1 LSGLIPHIDVLMF
14 FIENLYASLLSI
26 TMDTSELPFI
36 EVPLIPADGAIALA
50 LTIFFMPIIT
60 FIILFFT
67 GKHILASIRSWLA
80 TGVMGVM
87 FVLSLYLHISLEGEH
102 ISRWIWFEIG
112 SVKFT
117 TSMLLNSYST
127 NMMLIATFVSFM
139 VHLYSVQ
146 YMKER
151 RNHSKYFPYLALFV
165 SSMLGIILSD
175 NLLITFIFWEL
186 VGLASF
192 LLIGFWYEKETSAA
206 AAKKAFLYNKFADLA
221 FVIAIMILYT
231 TCGTLEISEIAT
243 LLETFPVAANT
254 NVWILVAGLTIW
266 FATVGKSA
274 QFPLYVWLP
283 DAMAGPTP
291 VSALL
296 HAATM
301 VAAGVFLLLKTSFL
315 LVGWVPDLIT
325 IIGCITALLAAL
337 QATRTF
343 DSKKVLA
350 FSTVSQLGYMMMAVG
365 VGANDAAF
373 FHLATH
379 AFFKACLFLS
389 VGAVIHA
396 MHHMQSHQ
404 FDHGQYKELDTLDMR
419 LMGGFRKKMPITF
432 IAYSISYAALIGLPF
447 FSGFLS
453 KDAILGALY
462 DWAAASGSW
471 SWLVVATAFT
481 TVALTAFYMTRQLIL
496 IFFGEFRL
504 LKTDNSYKK
513 YFDHIVES
521 EWLINIP
528 IILLALLSFWF
539 FFSLNP
545 LHAQTGWWMKGA
557 FVSGAH
563 HEFHVFIPVL
573 ASVFTL
579 GAIAVAVQKY
589 KTVDAFVDTRL
600 ALTKLFAHN
609 YYIEKGI
616 AFLFVQPVFIISNM
630 CMATDNFINRA
641 IHGKV
646 YFFIVTAQLADV
658 FDRWVIDGLVHAVSG
673 TIRFIGSFFRSY
685 LKGNIQGYF
694 YFTLIAFALMLLWLG
709 WYL

>member
-1 LSGLIPHIDVLMF
+1 MNGVLPHIDVP
-14 FIENLYASLLSI
+14 LLA
-26 TMDTSELPFI
+26 
-36 EVPLIPADGAIALA
+36 ADGISSLA
-50 LTIFFMPIIT
+50 LTIFFMPVIT
-60 FIILFFT
+60 FVVLFFA
-67 GKHILASIRSWLA
+67 GKHIPAFIRSWLA
-80 TGVMGVM
+80 TIVMGAM
-87 FVLSLYLHISLEGEH
+87 FLLSIYVHINLEGVH
-102 ISRWIWFEIG
+102 LSRWIWFEIG
-112 SVKFT
+112 SIKFT
-117 TSMLLNSYST
+117 TSLLLTNYSST
-127 NMMLIATFVSFM
+127 MMVIATFVSLM
-139 VHLYSVQ
+139 VHVYSVE

-151 RNHSKYFPYLALFV
+151 RNHSKYFPYMALFV

-192 LLIGFWYEKETSAA
+192 LLIGFWYEKDSSAA

-221 FVIAIMILYT
+221 FVIAIMILYAVYGT
-231 TCGTLEISEIAT
+231 TEISVIKEYTNIGNALQT
-243 LLETFPVAANT
+243 SWYALPV
-254 NVWILVAGLTIW
+254 LAGLALW

-315 LVGWVPDLIT
+315 LGGWVGHIIT
-325 IIGCITALLAAL
+325 IIGCITAIAAAL
-337 QATRTF
+337 QAIRTF

-365 VGANDAAF
+365 IGANDAAF

-379 AFFKACLFLS
+379 AFFKACLFLT

-396 MHHMQSHQ
+396 MHHMHIHQ
-404 FDHGQYKELDTLDMR
+404 FAHGHYKQLNTLDMR
-419 LMGGFRKKMPITF
+419 LMGGFRKQMPITF

-462 DWAAASGSW
+462 DWALLEGSW
-471 SWLVVATAFT
+471 AWLIVGAAFAT
-481 TVALTAFYMTRQLIL
+481 VGITAFYMTRQLIL

-504 LKTDNSYKK
+504 AKFDTSYKK
-513 YFDHIVES
+513 LFDEFKES
-521 EWLINIP
+521 GWLMNLP
-528 IILLALLSFWF
+528 IIILGLLSFWF
-539 FFSLNP
+539 FFALNP

-557 FVSGAH
+557 FVPVHAH
-563 HEFHVFIPVL
+563 TFQWFIPVI
-573 ASVFTL
+573 ASCISIA
-579 GAIAVAVQKY
+579 AIFFARRKY
-589 KTVDAFVDTRL
+589 VGLEAFVETNQGITDL
-600 ALTKLFAHN
+600 LYHN
-609 YYIEKGI
+609 YYIEKAI
-616 AFLFVQPVFIISNM
+616 DIVIIKPVFVLAKVCSE
-630 CMATDNFINRA
+630 TDSWINQA

-646 YFFIVTAQLADV
+646 YFFILLAQLADV
-658 FDRWVIDGLVHAVSG
+658 FDRWVIDGLVNLVSG
-673 TIRFIGSFFRSY
+673 TTRFIGSFFRSY
-685 LKGNIQGYF
+685 LKGEIQGYF
-694 YFTLIAFALMLLWLG
+694 YFTLIAFALLLLALG

>member
-1 LSGLIPHIDVLMF
+1 LSGIIPH
-14 FIENLYASLLSI
+14 
-26 TMDTSELPFI
+26 I
-36 EVPLIPADGAIALA
+36 EVPLLAADGISRLA
-50 LTIFFMPIIT
+50 LTIFFMPVIT
-60 FIILFFT
+60 FAVLFFA
-67 GKHILASIRSWLA
+67 GKNIPASIRSWLA
-80 TGVMGVM
+80 TVVMGVM
-87 FVLSLYLHISLEGEH
+87 FLLSVYVHINLEGTH
-102 ISRWIWFEIG
+102 LSRWIWFEIG
-112 SVKFT
+112 SIKFT
-117 TSMLLNSYST
+117 TSLLLSNYSST
-127 NMMLIATFVSFM
+127 MMVIATFVSFM
-139 VHLYSVQ
+139 VHVYSVQ

-192 LLIGFWYEKETSAA
+192 LLIGFWYEKDSSAA

-221 FVIAIMILYT
+221 FVIAIMILYGVYGT
-231 TCGTLEISEIAT
+231 TEISIIQQYTNIGSA
-243 LLETFPVAANT
+243 LETSVFALPV
-254 NVWILVAGLTIW
+254 LAGLAIW

-315 LVGWVPDLIT
+315 LGGWVSNIIV

-337 QATRTF
+337 QAIRTF
-343 DSKKVLA
+343 DAKKVLA

-365 VGANDAAF
+365 VGATDAAF

-419 LMGGFRKKMPITF
+419 LMGGFRKTMPITF
-432 IAYSISYAALIGLPF
+432 VSYSIAYAALIGLPF

-453 KDAILGALY
+453 KDAILSGLY
-462 DWAAASGSW
+462 DWACLTGTW
-471 SWLVVATAFT
+471 SWLIVASAFT
-481 TVALTAFYMTRQLIL
+481 TVGITAFYMTRQFIL
-496 IFFGEFRL
+496 IFFGDFRL
-504 LKTDNSYKK
+504 MKIDVSYKK
-513 YFDHIVES
+513 FFEHIKEN
-521 EWLINIP
+521 EWLINVP
-528 IILLALLSFWF
+528 MMLLALLSIWF
-539 FFSLNP
+539 FFSINP
-545 LHAQTGWWMKGA
+545 LHAQTGWWMKQS
-557 FVSGAH
+557 FISDH
-563 HEFHVFIPVL
+563 IHDFHIFIPIIAICITTIAL
-573 ASVFTL
+573 WIAFT
-579 GAIAVAVQKY
+579 KY
-589 KTVDAFVDTRL
+589 KAVDAFVDTR
-600 ALTKLFAHN
+600 AHLTHLFAHN

-616 AFLFVQPVFIISNM
+616 EAVVIKPVFVLAKVCSE
-630 CMATDNFINRA
+630 TDSMINHI

-646 YFFIVTAQLADV
+646 YFFILFAQIADV
-658 FDRWVIDGLVHAVSG
+658 FDRWVVDGLVHFIVGLS
-673 TIRFIGSFFRSY
+673 RFIGSYFRSY
-685 LKGNIQGYF
+685 LKGEIQGYF
-694 YFTLIAFALMLLWLG
+694 YFTLIAFALLLLLLG

>member
-1 LSGLIPHIDVLMF
+1 LNELIPH
-14 FIENLYASLLSI
+14 
-26 TMDTSELPFI
+26 I
-36 EVPLIPADGAIALA
+36 EVPLIPADSISMLA
-50 LTIFFMPIIT
+50 LSIFFMPIIT
-60 FIILFFT
+60 FMILFFT

-80 TGVMGVM
+80 TGVMGAM
-87 FVLSLYLHISLEGEH
+87 FVLSLYLHISIEGEH
-102 ISRWIWFEIG
+102 LSRWVWFEIG
-112 SVKFT
+112 TIKFT

-127 NMMLIATFVSFM
+127 TMMVIATFVSLM
-139 VHLYSVQ
+139 VHLYSVE
-146 YMKER
+146 YMRER

-192 LLIGFWYEKETSAA
+192 LLIGFWYEKDTSAA

-221 FVIAIMILYT
+221 FVIAIMILSAVYGT
-231 TCGTLEISEIAT
+231 TEISIIKEQ
-243 LLETFPVAANT
+243 LNGSVALQASF
-254 NVWILVAGLTIW
+254 IGLPLFAGLAIW

-291 VSALL
+291 ISALL

-315 LVGWVPDLIT
+315 LLDWVPNLIT
-325 IIGCITALLAAL
+325 ITGCITALLAAL
-337 QATRTF
+337 QAMRTF

-389 VGAVIHA
+389 VGAVIHS

-432 IAYSISYAALIGLPF
+432 VAYVLSYAALIGLPF

-462 DWAAASGSW
+462 DWATVSGGW
-471 SWLVVATAFT
+471 SWLVVTSAFI
-481 TVALTAFYMTRQLIL
+481 TVALTAFYMTRQMIL

-504 LKTDNSYKK
+504 LKTDISYKK
-513 YFDHIVES
+513 YFDHITES
-521 EWLINIP
+521 SWLINVP
-528 IILLALLSFWF
+528 LLVLGGLSFWF
-539 FFSLNP
+539 FFSWNP
-545 LHAQTGWWMKGA
+545 FHAQTGWWMKGA
-557 FVSGAH
+557 FVSPAH
-563 HEFHVFIPVL
+563 HEFHLFIPAV
-573 ASVFTL
+573 ASLFTFSAI
-579 GAIAVAVQKY
+579 AIAVKKY
-589 KTVDAFVDTRL
+589 KAVDMFLDTRQS
-600 ALTKLFAHN
+600 LTRLFARN

-616 AFLFVQPVFIISNM
+616 KLLFIRPVFIISNM
-630 CMATDNFINRA
+630 CMATDGFINRA
-641 IHGKV
+641 IHGKA
-646 YFFIVTAQLADV
+646 YFFIVIAQLADV
-658 FDRWVIDGLVHAVSG
+658 FDRWVIDGLVHFVSG
-673 TIRFIGSFFRSY
+673 FIRFIGSFFRSY

>member
-1 LSGLIPHIDVLMF
+1 
-14 FIENLYASLLSI
+14 
-26 TMDTSELPFI
+26 
-36 EVPLIPADGAIALA
+36 
-50 LTIFFMPIIT
+50 MPVIT
-60 FIILFFT
+60 FAVLFFA
-67 GKHILASIRSWLA
+67 GKHIPAFVRSWLA
-80 TGVMGVM
+80 TIVMGVM
-87 FVLSLYLHISLEGEH
+87 FLLSLYVHINLEGIH
-102 ISRWIWFEIG
+102 LSRWIWFEIG
-112 SVKFT
+112 SIKFT
-117 TSMLLNSYST
+117 TSLLLTNYSST
-127 NMMLIATFVSFM
+127 MMVIATFVSFM
-139 VHLYSVQ
+139 VHIYSVQ

-192 LLIGFWYEKETSAA
+192 LLIGFWYEKDSSAG

-221 FVIAIMILYT
+221 FVMAIMILYAVYGT
-231 TCGTLEISEIAT
+231 TEISVIKEYTNIGNALQT
-243 LLETFPVAANT
+243 SLFALPV
-254 NVWILVAGLTIW
+254 LAGLAIW

-315 LVGWVPDLIT
+315 LGGWVSHIIV

-337 QATRTF
+337 QAIRTF
-343 DSKKVLA
+343 DAKKVLA

-365 VGANDAAF
+365 VGATDAAF

-419 LMGGFRKKMPITF
+419 LMGGFRKTMPITF
-432 IAYSISYAALIGLPF
+432 VSYSIAYAALIGLPF

-453 KDAILGALY
+453 KDAVLGGLY
-462 DWAAASGSW
+462 DWACVTGGW
-471 SWLVVATAFT
+471 SWMIVVAAFT
-481 TVALTAFYMTRQLIL
+481 TVGLTAFYMTRQFIL
-496 IFFGEFRL
+496 IFFGDFRL
-504 LKTDNSYKK
+504 MKIDDSYRK
-513 YFDHIVES
+513 FFEHIKET
-521 EWLINIP
+521 EWLINVP
-528 IILLALLSFWF
+528 MMLLAMLSIWF
-539 FFSLNP
+539 FFSINP
-545 LHAQTGWWMKGA
+545 LHAQTGWWMQQS
-557 FVSGAH
+557 FVSGHAH
-563 HEFHVFIPVL
+563 DFHMFIPIV
-573 ASVFTL
+573 
-579 GAIAVAVQKY
+579 AISITTVSLWIAFSKY
-589 KTVDAFVDTRL
+589 KAVDVFVDTR
-600 ALTKLFAHN
+600 ARLTHLFAHN

-616 AFLFVQPVFIISNM
+616 DIVLIKPVFLLSKA
-630 CMATDNFINRA
+630 CSDTDSWINQV

-646 YFFIVTAQLADV
+646 YLFILFAQLSDV
-658 FDRWVIDGLVHAVSG
+658 FDRWVIDGLVHLVAG
-673 TIRFIGSFFRSY
+673 TTRFIGSFFRSY
-685 LKGNIQGYF
+685 LKGEIQGYF
-694 YFTLIAFALMLLWLG
+694 YFTLIAFALLLLALS

>member
-1 LSGLIPHIDVLMF
+1 MNGHIPHIE
-14 FIENLYASLLSI
+14 I
-26 TMDTSELPFI
+26 
-36 EVPLIPADGAIALA
+36 PLIPADASSVLALA
-50 LTIFFMPIIT
+50 IFFMPIIT

-102 ISRWIWFEIG
+102 LSRWVWFEIG
-112 SVKFT
+112 SIKFT
-117 TSMLLNSYST
+117 GSMLLNNYST
-127 NMMLIATFVSFM
+127 TMMVIATFVSLM
-139 VHLYSVQ
+139 VHLYSVE
-146 YMKER
+146 YMRER

-221 FVIAIMILYT
+221 FVIAIMILYAVYRT
-231 TCGTLEISEIAT
+231 TEISIIKEQINFSAA
-243 LLETFPVAANT
+243 LQSSLIGLPV
-254 NVWILVAGLTIW
+254 LAGLAIW

-315 LVGWVPDLIT
+315 LIDWVPNLIT

-365 VGANDAAF
+365 VGANGAAF

-432 IAYSISYAALIGLPF
+432 VAYSISYAALIGLPF

-453 KDAILGALY
+453 KDAILSALY
-462 DWAAASGSW
+462 DWATVSGNW
-471 SWLVVATAFT
+471 AWLVVTAAFC
-481 TVALTAFYMTRQLIL
+481 TVALTAFYMTRQMIL

-504 LKTDNSYKK
+504 LKTDASYKK

-521 EWLINIP
+521 KWLINIP
-528 IILLALLSFWF
+528 MILLGILSFWF

-545 LHAQTGWWMKGA
+545 LHAETGWWMKGA
-557 FVSGAH
+557 FVSGDH
-563 HEFHVFIPVL
+563 HTFHVFIPAI
-573 ASVFTL
+573 ASLLTI
-579 GAIAVAVQKY
+579 GAIMIAVQKY
-589 KTVDAFVDTRL
+589 RSIDVFVDTRL
-600 ALTKLFAHN
+600 ALTQLFAQN

-616 AFLFVQPVFIISNM
+616 AFLFVQPVFIASNM
-630 CMATDNFINRA
+630 CMATDDLINRA
-641 IHGKV
+641 IHLKA
-646 YFFIVTAQLADV
+646 YFFILLAQISDV
-658 FDRWVIDGLVHAVSG
+658 FDRWVIDGLVHFASG
-673 TIRFIGSFFRSY
+673 FVRFIGSFFRSY

>member
-1 LSGLIPHIDVLMF
+1 MSGLIPH
-14 FIENLYASLLSI
+14 
-26 TMDTSELPFI
+26 I
-36 EVPLIPADGAIALA
+36 EVPLIPADSISMLA

-60 FIILFFT
+60 FILLFFT

-87 FVLSLYLHISLEGEH
+87 FVLSVYLHISIKGEH
-102 ISRWIWFEIG
+102 LSRWIWFEIG
-112 SVKFT
+112 TIKFT
-117 TSMLLNSYST
+117 TSMLLNNYST
-127 NMMLIATFVSFM
+127 TMMVIATFVSFM

-192 LLIGFWYEKETSAA
+192 LLIGFWYEKDTSAA

-221 FVIAIMILYT
+221 FVIAIMILYAMYGT
-231 TCGTLEISEIAT
+231 TEIS
-243 LLETFPVAANT
+243 
-254 NVWILVAGLTIW
+254 ILKELVNLSVTYQAVLAVPIFAGLAIW

-315 LVGWVPDLIT
+315 LIDWVPNLIT
-325 IIGCITALLAAL
+325 IFGCVTALLAAL
-337 QATRTF
+337 QAIRTF

-365 VGANDAAF
+365 VGADDAAF

-404 FDHGQYKELDTLDMR
+404 FDHGQYKELDALDMR

-432 IAYSISYAALIGLPF
+432 AAYSVSYAALIGLPF

-462 DWAAASGSW
+462 DRAVVSGSW
-471 SWLVVATAFT
+471 SWLIVAVAFT
-481 TVALTAFYMTRQLIL
+481 TVGLTAFYMTRQMIL

-504 LKTDNSYKK
+504 LKTDASYKK

-528 IILLALLSFWF
+528 LILLGAMSFWF

-545 LHAQTGWWMKGA
+545 LHAQTGWWMKDA
-557 FVSGAH
+557 FVSGTH
-563 HEFHVFIPVL
+563 HEFHIFIPIV
-573 ASVFTL
+573 ASLFTL
-579 GAIAVAVQKY
+579 GAIAIAVQKY
-589 KTVDAFVDTRL
+589 KTIDAFVDTRL
-600 ALTKLFAHN
+600 TLTRVFANN
-609 YYIEKGI
+609 YFIEKGI
-616 AFLFVQPVFIISNM
+616 TFLFVQPVFMISNM
-630 CMATDNFINRA
+630 CMATDDFINRA
-641 IHGKV
+641 IHAKA
-646 YFFIVTAQLADV
+646 YFFIVVAQLADV
-658 FDRWVIDGLVHAVSG
+658 FDRWVIDGLVHFVAG
-673 TIRFIGSFFRSY
+673 FIRYIGSFFRSY

>member
-1 LSGLIPHIDVLMF
+1 MNGLISH
-14 FIENLYASLLSI
+14 
-26 TMDTSELPFI
+26 I
-36 EVPLIPADGAIALA
+36 EVSLIPADSISMLA
-50 LTIFFMPIIT
+50 LSIFFMPIIT
-60 FIILFFT
+60 FMILFFT

-87 FVLSLYLHISLEGEH
+87 FVLSLYVHISIEGEH
-102 ISRWIWFEIG
+102 LSRWVWFEIG
-112 SVKFT
+112 TIKFT

-127 NMMLIATFVSFM
+127 TMMVIATFVSFM
-139 VHLYSVQ
+139 VHLYSVE
-146 YMKER
+146 YMRER

-175 NLLITFIFWEL
+175 NLLVTFIFWEL

-221 FVIAIMILYT
+221 FVIAIMILSAVYGT
-231 TCGTLEISEIAT
+231 TEISIIKEQMNGSAVLQASFIG
-243 LLETFPVAANT
+243 LPLF
-254 NVWILVAGLTIW
+254 AGLAIW

-315 LVGWVPDLIT
+315 LLDWVPNLIT

-337 QATRTF
+337 QAIRTF

-432 IAYSISYAALIGLPF
+432 VAYFISYAALIGLPF

-462 DWAAASGSW
+462 DWAAASGGW
-471 SWLVVATAFT
+471 AWLVVASAFI
-481 TVALTAFYMTRQLIL
+481 TVALTAFYMTRQMIL

-504 LKTDNSYKK
+504 LKTDISYKK

-528 IILLALLSFWF
+528 LIVLGVLSFWF
-539 FFSLNP
+539 FFSINP

-557 FVSGAH
+557 FVSGAY
-563 HEFHVFIPVL
+563 HEFHLFIPAV
-573 ASVFTL
+573 ASLFTL

-589 KTVDAFVDTRL
+589 KTVDVFVDTRL
-600 ALTKLFAHN
+600 RLTHLFAHN

-616 AFLFVQPVFIISNM
+616 TFLFVQPVFIISNM
-630 CMATDNFINRA
+630 CMATDDFINRA
-641 IHGKV
+641 IHGKA
-646 YFFIVTAQLADV
+646 YFFIVIAQLADV
-658 FDRWVIDGLVHAVSG
+658 FDRWVIDGLVHFVSG
-673 TIRFIGSFFRSY
+673 FIRFIGSFFRSY

>member
-1 LSGLIPHIDVLMF
+1 LNGLIPHI
-14 FIENLYASLLSI
+14 
-26 TMDTSELPFI
+26 
-36 EVPLIPADGAIALA
+36 EVPLVPADGSSILA
-50 LTIFFMPIIT
+50 LIIFFMPIIT

-67 GKHILASIRSWLA
+67 GKHILVSIRSWLA

-87 FVLSLYLHISLEGEH
+87 FLLSVYLHISIEDEH
-102 ISRWIWFEIG
+102 LSRWVWFEIG
-112 SVKFT
+112 HIQFT

-127 NMMLIATFVSFM
+127 TMMVIATFVSFM
-139 VHLYSVQ
+139 VHLYSVE

-221 FVIAIMILYT
+221 FVIAIMILSAVYGT
-231 TCGTLEISEIAT
+231 TEISIIKEQINSS
-243 LLETFPVAANT
+243 VALQSS
-254 NVWILVAGLTIW
+254 LVGLPLFAGLAIW

-315 LVGWVPDLIT
+315 LVGWVPNLIT

-337 QATRTF
+337 QAMRTF

-432 IAYSISYAALIGLPF
+432 MAYFISYAALIGLPF

-462 DWAAASGSW
+462 DWATVLGTWAWLIVAA
-471 SWLVVATAFT
+471 AFV
-481 TVALTAFYMTRQLIL
+481 TVALTSFYMTRQMIL

-504 LKTDNSYKK
+504 LKTDISYKK
-513 YFDHIVES
+513 YFDNIVES

-528 IILLALLSFWF
+528 MIVLGVLSFWF

-545 LHAQTGWWMKGA
+545 LQAQTGWWMKGA
-557 FVSGAH
+557 FVSAMH
-563 HEFHVFIPVL
+563 HKFHLFIPAI
-573 ASVFTL
+573 ASLFTL
-579 GAIAVAVQKY
+579 GAIAVAFKKY
-589 KTVDAFVDTRL
+589 KTVDVFVDTRL
-600 ALTKLFAHN
+600 HLTKLFAHN

-616 AFLFVQPVFIISNM
+616 TFLFVQPVFIISNM
-630 CMATDNFINRA
+630 CMATDDFINRA
-641 IHGKV
+641 IHGKA
-646 YFFIVTAQLADV
+646 YFFIVIAQLADV
-658 FDRWVIDGLVHAVSG
+658 FDRWVIDGLVHFVSG
-673 TIRFIGSFFRSY
+673 LVRFIGSFFRSY

>member
-1 LSGLIPHIDVLMF
+1 
-14 FIENLYASLLSI
+14 
-26 TMDTSELPFI
+26 
-36 EVPLIPADGAIALA
+36 
-50 LTIFFMPIIT
+50 MPVIT
-60 FIILFFT
+60 FAILFFA
-67 GKHILASIRSWLA
+67 GKHIPASIRSWLA
-80 TGVMGVM
+80 AVVMGVM
-87 FVLSLYLHISLEGEH
+87 FGLSVYLHIDLTEEH
-102 ISRWIWFEIG
+102 LSRWIWFEIG
-112 SVKFT
+112 HIQFT
-117 TSMLLNSYST
+117 TSILLSNYST
-127 NMMLIATFVSFM
+127 TMMVIATFVSFM
-139 VHLYSVQ
+139 VHLYSIQ

-192 LLIGFWYEKETSAA
+192 LLIGFWYEKDSSAA

-221 FVIAIMILYT
+221 FVIAIMLLYGTYGT
-231 TCGTLEISEIAT
+231 TEITVIKT
-243 LLETFPVAANT
+243 HTNITDLLKTSMFAIPV
-254 NVWILVAGLTIW
+254 LAGFAIW

-315 LVGWVPDLIT
+315 LGGWVGDMIT
-325 IIGCITALLAAL
+325 VIGCITALLAAL
-337 QATRTF
+337 QAIRTF

-350 FSTVSQLGYMMMAVG
+350 FSTISQLGFMMMAVG
-365 VGANDAAF
+365 IGARDAAF

-432 IAYSISYAALIGLPF
+432 ATYMISYAALIGLPF

-453 KDAILGALY
+453 KDAILAALFN
-462 DWAAASGSW
+462 WAHMHGTSA
-471 SWLVVATAFT
+471 WLIVAVAFV
-481 TVALTAFYMTRQLIL
+481 TVGITAFYMTRQLIL

-504 LKTDNSYKK
+504 LKIDASYQKF
-513 YFDHIVES
+513 FDHIKES

-528 IILLALLSFWF
+528 MIVLGMLSFWF
-539 FFSLNP
+539 FFDLNP
-545 LHAQTGWWMKGA
+545 LHAQTGWWMRQS
-557 FVSGAH
+557 FVSAH
-563 HEFHVFIPVL
+563 THTFHWYIPVA
-573 ASVFTL
+573 ASVIALTALF
-579 GAIAVAVQKY
+579 IAVKKY
-589 KTVDAFVDTRL
+589 RTIDAFIDTRQ
-600 ALTKLFAHN
+600 ALTHLFAHN

-616 AFLFVQPVFIISNM
+616 DVLFVQPVMIISKQ
-630 CMATDNFINRA
+630 CYA
-641 IHGKV
+641 IDSIIDRCLHVKV
-646 YFFIVTAQLADV
+646 YIYIVLAQLADV
-658 FDRWVIDGLVHAVSG
+658 FDRWVIDGFVHLVANFM
-673 TIRFIGSFFRSY
+673 RFIGSFFRSY
-685 LKGNIQGYF
+685 LKGNIQQYF
-694 YFTLIAFALMLLWLG
+694 YFTLIAFTILLLLLG

>member
-1 LSGLIPHIDVLMF
+1 LNGIIPHID
-14 FIENLYASLLSI
+14 I
-26 TMDTSELPFI
+26 
-36 EVPLIPADGAIALA
+36 PLIPADSISVLA
-50 LTIFFMPIIT
+50 LTIFFMPVIT
-60 FIILFFT
+60 FVVLFFT
-67 GKHILASIRSWLA
+67 GKHIPAFVRSWLA
-80 TGVMGVM
+80 TVVMGVM
-87 FVLSLYLHISLEGEH
+87 FLLSVYLHISMVGEH
-102 ISRWIWFEIG
+102 LSRWVWFEIG
-112 SVKFT
+112 SITFT
-117 TSMLLNSYST
+117 TSMLLTSYST
-127 NMMLIATFVSFM
+127 TMMVIATFVSFM
-139 VHLYSVQ
+139 VHVYSVE

-192 LLIGFWYEKETSAA
+192 LLIGFWYEKDTSAA

-221 FVIAIMILYT
+221 FVIAIMLLYAMYGT
-231 TCGTLEISEIAT
+231 TEISILKAQINVG
-243 LLETFPVAANT
+243 VALQT
-254 NVWILVAGLTIW
+254 SLVAVPVMAGFSIW

-315 LVGWVPDLIT
+315 LGGWVAHLI
-325 IIGCITALLAAL
+325 IIVGCITALLAAL
-337 QATRTF
+337 QAMRTY

-396 MHHMQSHQ
+396 MHHMHVHQ
-404 FDHGQYKELDTLDMR
+404 FEHGHYKDLDTLDMR
-419 LMGGFRKKMPITF
+419 LMGGFRKKMPLTF
-432 IAYSISYAALIGLPF
+432 FAYVVSYAALIGLPF

-453 KDAILGALY
+453 KDAILGALF
-462 DWAAASGSW
+462 DWATYQGTWA
-471 SWLVVATAFT
+471 LVVVATAFV
-481 TVALTAFYMTRQLIL
+481 TVALTAFYMTRQLIF

-504 LKTDNSYKK
+504 LKIDSSYQK
-513 YFDHIVES
+513 YFDRIKES
-521 EWLINIP
+521 QWLMNIP
-528 IILLALLSFWF
+528 LVLLAGLSFWF

-545 LHAQTGWWMKGA
+545 FHAQTGWWMQNA
-557 FVSGAH
+557 FVSAVQH
-563 HEFHVFIPVL
+563 DFHYYIPAAASLFTLTAVFI
-573 ASVFTL
+573 
-579 GAIAVAVQKY
+579 AVRKY
-589 KTVDAFVDTRL
+589 KRVETFVDTNP
-600 ALTKLFAHN
+600 TITNVFEQN

-616 AFLFVQPVFIISNM
+616 DVLFIQPTLFLSKACFAS
-630 CMATDNFINRA
+630 DGFINRS

-646 YFFIVTAQLADV
+646 YFVVLISQLSDV
-658 FDRWVIDGLVHAVSG
+658 FDRWVIDGLVHFVVG
-673 TIRFIGSFFRSY
+673 LVRFIGSYFRSY
-685 LKGNIQGYF
+685 LKGNLQGYF
-694 YFTLIAFALMLLWLG
+694 YFTFVAFALVLIWLG

>member
-1 LSGLIPHIDVLMF
+1 MSGLIPHIEVLMSV
-14 FIENLYASLLSI
+14 IGNIYSSLLTV
-26 TMDTSELPFI
+26 TMDFSNCAIVLG
-36 EVPLIPADGAIALA
+36 VPLIPADNMIALA
-50 LTIFFMPIIT
+50 LVIFFMPVIT
-60 FIILFFT
+60 FAVLFFA
-67 GKHILASIRSWLA
+67 GKHIHALIRSWLA
-80 TGVMGVM
+80 TVVMGLM
-87 FVLSLYLHISLEGEH
+87 FGLSIYLHITIEGEH
-102 ISRWIWFEIG
+102 LSRWVWFEIG
-112 SVKFT
+112 HIQFT
-117 TSMLLNSYST
+117 TSILLNSYST
-127 NMMLIATFVSFM
+127 TMMVIATFVSFM
-139 VHLYSVQ
+139 VHLYSVE

-221 FVIAIMILYT
+221 FVIAIMVLYAI
-231 TCGTLEISEIAT
+231 CGTLEISKIAS
-243 LLETFPVAANT
+243 LLEEFPCT
-254 NVWILVAGLTIW
+254 NPWILVAGLAIW

-315 LVGWVPDLIT
+315 LLDWVPNLIT

-337 QATRTF
+337 QAMRTF

-404 FDHGQYKELDTLDMR
+404 FEHGQYKELDTLDMR

-432 IAYSISYAALIGLPF
+432 VAYSISYAALIGLPF

-462 DWAAASGSW
+462 DWATVSGSW
-471 SWLVVATAFT
+471 SWLIVAAAFS

-504 LKTDNSYKK
+504 LKTDISYKK
-513 YFDHIVES
+513 YFDHITES
-521 EWLINIP
+521 SWLINVPLIV
-528 IILLALLSFWF
+528 LGGLSFWF

-557 FVSGAH
+557 FVSAAQ
-563 HEFHVFIPVL
+563 HEFHLFIPAI
-573 ASVFTL
+573 ASLFTL

-589 KTVDAFVDTRL
+589 RTVDVFVDTRL
-600 ALTKLFAHN
+600 ALTNLFAHN

-616 AFLFVQPVFIISNM
+616 TFLFVQPVFIISNM
-630 CMATDNFINRA
+630 CMATDDFINRA
-641 IHGKV
+641 IHGKA
-646 YFFIVTAQLADV
+646 YFFIVVAQLADV
-658 FDRWVIDGLVHAVSG
+658 FDRWVIDGSVHFVSG
-673 TIRFIGSFFRSY
+673 LVRFIGSFFRSY

>member
-1 LSGLIPHIDVLMF
+1 LNGLIQH
-14 FIENLYASLLSI
+14 
-26 TMDTSELPFI
+26 I
-36 EVPLIPADGAIALA
+36 EVPLIPADSISMLA
-50 LTIFFMPIIT
+50 LIIFFMPVIT

-67 GKHILASIRSWLA
+67 GKHVLASVRSWLA

-87 FVLSLYLHISLEGEH
+87 FLLSVYLHISLEGEH

-112 SVKFT
+112 TIKFT

-127 NMMLIATFVSFM
+127 TMMVIATFVSFM
-139 VHLYSVQ
+139 VHLYSLE
-146 YMKER
+146 YMRER
-151 RNHSKYFPYLALFV
+151 RNHTKYFPYLALFV

-221 FVIAIMILYT
+221 FVIAIMILSAVYGT
-231 TCGTLEISEIAT
+231 TEISVIKEQINSS
-243 LLETFPVAANT
+243 AALQAS
-254 NVWILVAGLTIW
+254 LVGLPLIAGLTIW

-315 LVGWVPDLIT
+315 LLGWVPNLIT
-325 IIGCITALLAAL
+325 IIGCVTALLAAL
-337 QATRTF
+337 QALRTF

-432 IAYSISYAALIGLPF
+432 VTYTISYAALIGLPF

-462 DWAAASGSW
+462 DWAAVSGGW
-471 SWLVVATAFT
+471 TWLIVAAAFI
-481 TVALTAFYMTRQLIL
+481 TVGLTAFYMTRQMIL

-504 LKTDNSYKK
+504 LKTDISYKK
-513 YFDHIVES
+513 YFDHIIES

-528 IILLALLSFWF
+528 LISLAGLSFWF

-557 FVSGAH
+557 FVSADH
-563 HEFHVFIPVL
+563 HAFHLFIPVI
-573 ASVFTL
+573 ASLLTL
-579 GAIAVAVQKY
+579 GAIAIAVKKY
-589 KTVDAFVDTRL
+589 KTVDVFVDTRL
-600 ALTKLFAHN
+600 HLTNLFVHN

-616 AFLFVQPVFIISNM
+616 TFLFVQPVFIISNM
-630 CMATDNFINRA
+630 CMATDDFINRA
-641 IHGKV
+641 IHGKA
-646 YFFIVTAQLADV
+646 YFFIVIAQLADV
-658 FDRWVIDGLVHAVSG
+658 FDRWVIDGLVHFVSG
-673 TIRFIGSFFRSY
+673 LIRFIGSFFRSY

-694 YFTLIAFALMLLWLG
+694 YFTLIAFTLMLLWLG

>member
-1 LSGLIPHIDVLMF
+1 MNAVAPHIEIPLLAADS
-14 FIENLYASLLSI
+14 ISSL
-26 TMDTSELPFI
+26 
-36 EVPLIPADGAIALA
+36 ALA
-50 LTIFFMPIIT
+50 IFFMPVIT
-60 FIILFFT
+60 FVILFFT
-67 GKHILASIRSWLA
+67 GKHIPAAIRSWLA
-80 TGVMGVM
+80 TVVMGVM
-87 FVLSLYLHISLEGEH
+87 FLLSLYVHINLEGSH
-102 ISRWIWFEIG
+102 LSRWVWFEIG
-112 SVKFT
+112 NIKFT
-117 TSMLLNSYST
+117 SSLLLTNYSST
-127 NMMLIATFVSFM
+127 MMVIATFVSLM
-139 VHLYSVQ
+139 VHIYSVQ

-192 LLIGFWYEKETSAA
+192 LLIGFWYEKDSSAA

-221 FVIAIMILYT
+221 FVIAIMILYAVYGT
-231 TCGTLEISEIAT
+231 TEISIIQ
-243 LLETFPVAANT
+243 ANT
-254 NVWILVAGLTIW
+254 NMALHTSLFALPVLAGLAIW

-315 LVGWVPDLIT
+315 LSGWVGHIIT
-325 IIGCITALLAAL
+325 VIGCITALAAAL
-337 QATRTF
+337 QAMRTF

-365 VGANDAAF
+365 IGANDAAF

-379 AFFKACLFLS
+379 AFFKACLFLT

-396 MHHMQSHQ
+396 MHHLQSHQ
-404 FDHGQYKELDTLDMR
+404 FDHGQYKVLDTLDMR

-432 IAYSISYAALIGLPF
+432 ITYSIAYGALIGLPF

-462 DWAAASGSW
+462 DWAVAQGGW
-471 SWLVVATAFT
+471 SWLVVAAAFS
-481 TVALTAFYMTRQLIL
+481 TVGLTAFYMTRQLIL
-496 IFFGEFRL
+496 IFFGDFRL
-504 LKTDNSYKK
+504 VKVDASYKK
-513 YFDHIVES
+513 YFDHIKES

-528 IILLALLSFWF
+528 MIVLGIASFWF

-545 LHAQTGWWMKGA
+545 LHAQTGWWMHHS
-557 FVSGAH
+557 FVLPH
-563 HEFHVFIPVL
+563 THEFHLFIPVT
-573 ASVFTL
+573 AI
-579 GAIAVAVQKY
+579 AIAVAALVIAVSKY
-589 KTVDAFVDTRL
+589 KSVDTFVDTRL
-600 ALTKLFAHN
+600 YLTKLFANN
-609 YYIEKGI
+609 YYLEKGI
-616 AFLFVQPVFIISNM
+616 DVLFIQPVFVLSRVFY
-630 CMATDNFINRA
+630 ATDKFIDSC
-641 IHGKV
+641 IHVKA
-646 YFFIVTAQLADV
+646 YFFIIVAQMADV
-658 FDRWVIDGLVHAVSG
+658 FDRWVVDGLVHLMVGIS
-673 TIRFIGSFFRSY
+673 RFIGSYFRSF
-685 LKGNIQGYF
+685 LKGEIQSYF
-694 YFTLIAFALMLLWLG
+694 YFTLIAFALLLLLLG